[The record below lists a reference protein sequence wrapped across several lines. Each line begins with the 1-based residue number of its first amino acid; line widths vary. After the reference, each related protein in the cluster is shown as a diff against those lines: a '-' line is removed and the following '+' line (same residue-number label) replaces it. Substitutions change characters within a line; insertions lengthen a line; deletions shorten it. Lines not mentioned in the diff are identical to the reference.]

1 MRVAVIADPG
11 PEWDAFAEA
20 EPAGRLGHA
29 SAWGRV
35 VRDAYGLTPVYLEA
49 RNEQGAI
56 AGILPLVG
64 FRGLGGGL
72 ELVSMPFLD
81 SGGILA
87 RDPAAERA
95 LLDAALGLAREQ
107 GARALELR
115 EFAAAGG
122 AGSGESSRVTAA
134 EGEGASDSRA
144 ATAAKREDASGPRG
158 SAGGDGSRAETQA
171 RVDLVLALESSEDA
185 QWAALRAKVRNQ
197 TRKAER
203 EGLRIAPRGDAKLL
217 TDFYGPFCRNMRDL
231 GSPVHAERF
240 FAAAAEA
247 FGDRLRFIVS
257 RLGERSVGGLVAI
270 DFAGAVSVP
279 WASTLREERNRCPN
293 NQIYWEAL
301 RWAIERGAREFDF
314 GRSPI
319 GGGTYRFKLGWGAQE
334 RPLAWRRLDPEGGRI
349 AAKSAGDSPT
359 LQRLS
364 AIWSR
369 LPLPMTALLG
379 PWLRRRISS

>member
-1 MRVAVIADPG
+1 MRIAETADPG
-11 PEWDAFAEA
+11 PEWDAFVEA
-20 EPAGRLGHA
+20 QPAGRLGHA
-29 SAWGRV
+29 SAWARV
-35 VRDAYGLTPVYLEA
+35 VREAYGLTPVYLAA
-49 RNEQGAI
+49 RDEHGTI
-56 AGILPLVG
+56 AGVLPLVR

-87 RDPAAERA
+87 RDPETQRA

-115 EFAAAGG
+115 EFE
-122 AGSGESSRVTAA
+122 ESESPSALENPPAR
-134 EGEGASDSRA
+134 DDDP
-144 ATAAKREDASGPRG
+144 AAKQ
-158 SAGGDGSRAETQA
+158 T
-171 RVDLVLALESSEDA
+171 RVDLVMGLESSEDA
-185 QWAALRAKVRNQ
+185 QWNALRAKVRNQ

-203 EGLRIAPRGDAKLL
+203 EGLQIAPRDDPRLL
-217 TDFYGPFCRNMRDL
+217 ADFYGPFCQNMRDL
-231 GSPVHAERF
+231 GSPVHAKRF
-240 FAAAAEA
+240 FEVAADA

-279 WASTLREERNRCPN
+279 WASTLREERQRCPN

-319 GGGTYRFKLGWGAQE
+319 GGGTYRFKLGWGAHE
-334 RPLAWRRLDPEGGRI
+334 RALAWRRLTPAGNPI
-349 AAKSAGDSPT
+349 AAKAAGDSAL

-364 AIWSR
+364 VVWSR
-369 LPLPMTALLG
+369 LPVPLTAWLG
-379 PWLRRRISS
+379 PPLRRRISS